1 MSILSKCSLRTI
13 LYQRRDDTFLIER
26 EERAREGRRER
37 GRRERVWD
45 SDCETESGI
54 MWEIEREREGGWE
67 SVERKRLKMDKVQWC
82 NIVQKLFRLPRALS
96 DSIKQRIYF
105 GTSQQMYLPQKRK
118 RQRRRGK
125 WVREREREG
134 QDEKVREQG
143 NSHWD
148 HLVKGNLSVP
158 RFVCKLRSPVFSL
171 LP

>member
-67 SVERKRLKMDKVQWC
+67 SVERERDWRWIKCSGVTLYRSSSGCHVLYLIRLNSV
-82 NIVQKLFRLPRALS
+82 FTSALAS
-96 DSIKQRIYF
+96 KCICLK
-105 GTSQQMYLPQKRK
+105 KE
-118 RQRRRGK
+118 RGRGEEESEWESEKGRGRTKK
-125 WVREREREG
+125 WE
-134 QDEKVREQG
+134 
-143 NSHWD
+143 S
-148 HLVKGNLSVP
+148 KGILTEIT
-158 RFVCKLRSPVFSL
+158 
-171 LP
+171 